1 MMTLNFRRALGKL
14 AKPPQNE
21 ELNFHSALVSRLH
34 FISGGRTQMQ
44 NVVWI
49 ASQVAKTAPVERF
62 GFNRLE
68 VSDFPPSPAVQYEP
82 KVRRKHPID
91 VRDEVK
97 S

>member
-1 MMTLNFRRALGKL
+1 
-14 AKPPQNE
+14 
-21 ELNFHSALVSRLH
+21 
-34 FISGGRTQMQ
+34 MQ